1 MKEREREH
9 PDFVGEVLLALVE
22 PARILD
28 PDGRHRDLA
37 VRLVD
42 ERAGRDLAAFQERAL
57 TTGQVTRRVAG
68 LRDRRSVE
76 ARRRR
81 GKLLGMTIGRDTY
94 HPDWQFA
101 GGRTRPRLA
110 DVLAALLPAAGGE
123 PIVADVIMRAPR
135 EELDDNSLAE
145 LYAAGRTEE
154 VLEHLRMRG
163 QGFTA

>member
-1 MKEREREH
+1 ME
-9 PDFVGEVLLALVE
+9 
-22 PARILD
+22 

-42 ERAGRDLAAFQERAL
+42 ERAGRDLATSQERAL
-57 TTGQVTRRVAG
+57 TTGQVTQRVAG
-68 LRDRRSVE
+68 LQDRRSVE
-76 ARRRR
+76 GRRRR
-81 GKLLGMTIGRDTY
+81 GKLLGLTIGRDAY

-123 PIVADVIMRAPR
+123 PVVADIIMRAPR
-135 EELDDNSLAE
+135 EELDGRSLVE
-145 LYAAGRTEE
+145 LYAAGRTDE

-163 QGFTA
+163 EGFTA